1 MLAKDIMTKNVVSI
15 RSDTPILKAIDLLL
29 EKKISGLPVV
39 DEQMSLVGVLSG
51 KDLLNIL
58 FIKDIDI
65 NTPIERF
72 MTQEVIKF
80 DVNDSVID
88 IADLFL
94 KKFIRRVPIVENDKL
109 VGIISRGDMLKVVVA
124 TILDMKDKNKGS

>member
-1 MLAKDIMTKNVVSI
+1 MLAKDIMITDIVSI
-15 RSDTPILKAIDLLL
+15 KPDTPVLSAIDILL

-39 DEQMSLVGVLSG
+39 DDQMFLVGVLSE
-51 KDLLNIL
+51 KDLLNVL
-58 FIKDIDI
+58 FLKDIDVDM
-65 NTPIERF
+65 PIERF
-72 MTQEVIKF
+72 MSKKVIKF

-109 VGIISRGDMLKVVVA
+109 VGIISRRDILKVVVV
-124 TILDMKDKNKGS
+124 TILNMKDKND